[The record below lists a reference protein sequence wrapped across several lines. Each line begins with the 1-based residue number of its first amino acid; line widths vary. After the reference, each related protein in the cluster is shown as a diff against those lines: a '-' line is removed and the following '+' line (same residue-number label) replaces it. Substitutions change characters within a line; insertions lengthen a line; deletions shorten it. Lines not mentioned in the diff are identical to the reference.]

1 MLGLDNLNSR
11 ATPPAQPVCAVN
23 IHISP
28 GFAFPAVWNIHWWV
42 PRAAGD
48 NMTDCPRRGNTL
60 SSHLAGLMRGF
71 IDAGSAGRRAV
82 SRPSTL
88 RGAFPVSLRWSHH
101 YSQVNNRASHLASL
115 TGLSPRHPSSSLRA
129 WERAPSAGT
138 ERAVSKCKAD
148 ILINY
153 LETWVQFISTLLPAQ
168 EVSKVVIVPMK
179 SHSYCGLSGLTLFA
193 VYEIPQWIPFSRF
206 QVSGSTLPLF
216 QGDTKTERNVENI
229 YCESRKLK
237 FWVTV

>member
-1 MLGLDNLNSR
+1 M
-11 ATPPAQPVCAVN
+11 
-23 IHISP
+23 
-28 GFAFPAVWNIHWWV
+28 
-42 PRAAGD
+42 
-48 NMTDCPRRGNTL
+48 
-60 SSHLAGLMRGF
+60 
-71 IDAGSAGRRAV
+71 
-82 SRPSTL
+82 
-88 RGAFPVSLRWSHH
+88 
-101 YSQVNNRASHLASL
+101 
-115 TGLSPRHPSSSLRA
+115 
-129 WERAPSAGT
+129 
-138 ERAVSKCKAD
+138 
-148 ILINY
+148 
-153 LETWVQFISTLLPAQ
+153 QFISTLLPAQ